1 MIARMRPPGCDRW
14 TALLAAIG
22 ALGTALVLLRTA
34 PWGAGLAGD
43 TPFYVSAARSLTA
56 GDGFVLWHG
65 WAYTGAAPLFP
76 LALAAAGRLGLD
88 PLDAAMYGNAAA
100 FGLTAFA
107 TALWVRFRAAS
118 GFLAAWAGLVCAL
131 SPPLAGLA
139 SLAITDAL
147 FLACAAWSLYAL
159 DRYLEGRRRSVL
171 LAAALA
177 AALACATRYVGAALI
192 AAALPLLLWP
202 RGAAALPARA
212 RDAAIFGA
220 AAVLPLAA
228 WLAYNVLALGT
239 LGAPPRRH
247 GLTLPDALHTA
258 SGEFARWT
266 LGERG
271 FGALGGFA
279 EAAFGVALG
288 GDPSAAATALQ
299 AAAALAPAAAAVAAL
314 AWLLR
319 RTRAPRRAATERGGL
334 AAPLAFAAAYA
345 AALAALLPLSGSNP
359 PPRYFAPLF
368 APLLVAAAI
377 VLGALLRLLA
387 RRGPFARPP
396 LARGAAASVPALALA
411 AALALWLAPQ
421 AAATLDDVR
430 AWRARG
436 DGGFAPVWRDS
447 ATLRWME
454 ERELR
459 GIVWNNA
466 QQWVYILA
474 HPRAEH
480 RRVPARLL
488 TGGLREGVRGMIAEA
503 RAAGAEAHFVWF
515 HAGRAWNGSGVADLV
530 ALPELEVAAILE
542 DGAAFRPA
550 AAPAPPR
557 ATLTGRLLEGSR
569 LLASSDWDL
578 YLGEDGRRLVYVR
591 EGCGEEDDDAPFFL
605 RVRRAGA
612 DDFGNLGLRADKHV
626 FREGGRCLAVRD
638 LPEGGVA
645 AVETGQWTR
654 GDGELWSVRV
664 PVLGDP
670 AAAAID
676 VEALRAG
683 AERLAAAPFEVY
695 RDGNRLVYAR
705 EGCDAADVAAPFFL
719 HVVPLDPADLPGER
733 RESGFANLDFA
744 FDEAGALAGGR
755 CVAARELPAY
765 RIASIRTGQWTSG
778 EGELWSVEA
787 SFGE

>member
-1 MIARMRPPGCDRW
+1 MRPPRPDRL

-34 PWGAGLAGD
+34 PWGVGLAGD

-65 WAYTGAAPLFP
+65 WAFTGAPPLFP

-88 PLDAAMYGNAAA
+88 PLDAATYGNAAA

-107 TALWVRFRAAS
+107 TALWVRRRTAS

-139 SLAITDAL
+139 SLALADAL
-147 FLACAAWSLYAL
+147 FLPCAAWSLYAL

-177 AALACATRYVGAALI
+177 AALACATRYVGVALI

-220 AAVLPLAA
+220 VAVLPLAA

-239 LGAPPRRH
+239 LGATPRRH
-247 GLTLPDALHTA
+247 GLTLSDALHTA

-266 LGERG
+266 LGERW

-279 EAAFGVALG
+279 EAAFGVAPG

-319 RTRAPRRAATERGGL
+319 RTRARRAAPERAGL
-334 AAPLAFAAAYA
+334 AVPLAFAAAYA
-345 AALAALLPLSGSNP
+345 ATLAVLLPLSGSNP

-421 AAATLDDVR
+421 AAATLDGVR

-474 HPRAEH
+474 HPRAEY

-503 RAAGAEAHFVWF
+503 RAAGSEAHFVWF
-515 HAGRAWNGSGVADLV
+515 HAGRAWNGHRLADLA
-530 ALPELEVAAILE
+530 ALPELELVAILE

-550 AAPAPPR
+550 AAPAAPR

-578 YLGEDGRRLVYVR
+578 YLGEAGSRLVYVR
-591 EGCGEEDDDAPFFL
+591 EACGEEDDDAPFFL
-605 RVRRAGA
+605 RVRPAGA
-612 DDFGNLGLRADKHV
+612 DGFGNLGLRADKHV

-645 AVETGQWTR
+645 AVETGQWTHE
-654 GDGELWSVRV
+654 DGELWSVRAV
-664 PVLGDP
+664 PGDP
-670 AAAAID
+670 AAATID
-676 VEALRAG
+676 LEALRAR
-683 AERLAAAPFEVY
+683 AAPLAHEPFEVY
-695 RDGNRLVYAR
+695 RDGGRLVYVR
-705 EGCDAADVAAPFFL
+705 EACAPADVGARFFL
-719 HVVPLDPADLPGER
+719 HAVPLDPADLPEER
-733 RESGFANLDFA
+733 RESGFDNLDFA
-744 FDEAGALAGGR
+744 FGEYGALTGGR

-765 RIASIRTGQWTSG
+765 RIASIRTGQWGDT
-778 EGELWSVEA
+778 GELWSAEA
-787 SFGE
+787 AFGE